1 MSNIPEFSVSELSS
15 LTKNLL
21 EENFSLIRVKGEITN
36 VKEKGHCYFT
46 LKDEDFVLNAVCWSS
61 KVPYLNFKP
70 EEGMEVFAEGK
81 LSTYAKGSISTYS
94 LHVNQINVQGEG
106 ALLKL
111 FKERQKKLQKEGLFD
126 QDHKKNLPFLPKK
139 IGVITSSTGAVIM
152 DIIDRIENRFPTP
165 IELYPASVQGIN
177 SSKEI
182 INGIKYFNDSKSI
195 DVLIIARGG
204 GGPEDFIGFNE
215 EDLVREVFAC
225 KIPIISAI
233 GHETDFTLLD
243 YVADVRAATPT
254 AAAEIV
260 VPERLTLLNTLK
272 NVYENLDTSIKHYFK
287 KINREFS
294 YINKLLNTNNLKKFL
309 TQNHKNLD
317 NVFRVFSSSFLNDLK
332 IKKSDLT
339 NLGKRF
345 LGLDIKNTLK
355 RGFSIIRDVNNK
367 VIKNSK
373 NLKGKDKIKAEFFD
387 EEIILNIKNDRG

>member
-1 MSNIPEFSVSELSS
+1 M
-15 LTKNLL
+15 
-21 EENFSLIRVKGEITN
+21 
-36 VKEKGHCYFT
+36 
-46 LKDEDFVLNAVCWSS
+46 
-61 KVPYLNFKP
+61 
-70 EEGMEVFAEGK
+70 
-81 LSTYAKGSISTYS
+81 
-94 LHVNQINVQGEG
+94 
-106 ALLKL
+106 
-111 FKERQKKLQKEGLFD
+111 FD
-126 QDHKKNLPFLPKK
+126 QDHKKNLPYLPKK

-332 IKKSDLT
+332 IKKSDLA